1 MRVKISARITNA
13 SHGRGRRIVAEMK
26 VRRVSEKTKR
36 TIRKEKHDDETE
48 TVA

>member
-1 MRVKISARITNA
+1 MKVRAIVRLSPA

-36 TIRKEKHDDETE
+36 TIRKEKHDDET
-48 TVA
+48 